1 MRPVTLS
8 KKVVW
13 KFRPRELASGC
24 PVFAPSQTL
33 GPSLRSQ
40 PPSNRVQ
47 TWSASANGRKAVF
60 SIYHSQHH
68 RDMRAQTFHSQPLS
82 RTILQPKARKPRS
95 KIPWFSL
102 FMPKTTINFHTATE
116 KWTTIL
122 KVKFQRTHSYTLFSV
137 KIGCIKC
144 RCSVLSVIV

>member
-1 MRPVTLS
+1 MHPMTLS

-13 KFRPRELASGC
+13 KFRPWELASGC

-33 GPSLRSQ
+33 CPSLHPQ
-40 PPSNRVQ
+40 LLQTGFKHGLQVQ
-47 TWSASANGRKAVF
+47 MVGRQYF
-60 SIYHSQHH
+60 PFI
-68 RDMRAQTFHSQPLS
+68 RDIRPQTFHSQTLS
-82 RTILQPKARKPRS
+82 RTVLQCKACKPRS
-95 KIPWFSL
+95 KFLCFSF

-144 RCSVLSVIV
+144 RCNHVVILGHI